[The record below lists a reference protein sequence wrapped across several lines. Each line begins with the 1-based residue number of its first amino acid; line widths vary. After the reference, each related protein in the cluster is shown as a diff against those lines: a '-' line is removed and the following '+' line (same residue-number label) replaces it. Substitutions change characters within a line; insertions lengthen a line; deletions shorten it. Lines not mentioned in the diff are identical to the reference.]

1 MSQREARLIL
11 DALASSGVV
20 PRRLCA
26 DSRAVEPG
34 DVFLAYPGARSDG
47 RRYIAEAVRRGAA
60 AVLWER
66 VGYHWDGAVVVPHL
80 GWEGLAHVA
89 GDLASLV
96 YGEPSRQLRL
106 VGITGTNGKT
116 SSSQWLARCFT
127 ALHERC
133 GVVGTLG
140 IGYPDAL
147 EEGLNT
153 TPDAL
158 VLHAALANFVA
169 DGACAAA
176 MEVSSIG
183 LDQDRVAGAHF
194 DTAVFTNLT
203 RDHLDYHGSME
214 AYAAAK
220 AKLFRWPALRAAVI
234 NLDDEFGLELAA
246 DCGGRL
252 PLTIGYTAG
261 DCPEHLPAGV
271 RPLVAADIHGTATGQ
286 RFTLMWSGMREEVEV
301 GIVGRFN
308 VSNLLAVAGSLLAA
322 GHALDDVA
330 GVLQA
335 LHAPPGRMQAIGGVM
350 QPLVVVDYAH
360 TPDALE
366 QALKALRPA
375 AQARGGQ
382 LVCVFGCGGDRDP
395 GKRPMMGAVATRLAD
410 RVVLTSDNP
419 RSEDPLAILDQIRAG
434 AGATAVIVADRDRAI
449 AEAIV
454 QAAPDDVI
462 LLAGKG
468 HEPYQEVAGER
479 HPFSDLE
486 HAQLALKHW
495 KDPQG
500 ASA

>member
-1 MSQREARLIL
+1 MIL
-11 DALASSGVV
+11 DALSASGIA
-20 PRRLCA
+20 PTRLCA

-47 RRYIAEAVRRGAA
+47 RRYIADAVKRGAA

-66 VGYHWDGAVVVPHL
+66 EGHHWDAALLVPHL
-80 GWEGLAHVA
+80 AWDGLARLA
-89 GDLASLV
+89 GDLAHLV
-96 YGEPSRQLRL
+96 YGRPSEQLRL
-106 VGITGTNGKT
+106 IGVTGTNGKT
-116 SSSQWLARCFT
+116 SITQWLARCFT

-153 TPDAL
+153 TPDGI
-158 VLHAALANFVA
+158 VLHAALARFVA
-169 DGACAAA
+169 DGARAAA

-183 LDQDRVAGAHF
+183 LDQHRVSGAHF

-203 RDHLDYHGSME
+203 RDHLDYHGSMD
-214 AYAAAK
+214 AYGAAK
-220 AKLFRWPALRAAVI
+220 ARLFEWPGLRAAVI

-246 DCGGRL
+246 NCGARL
-252 PLTIGYTAG
+252 AQTIGYTAG

-271 RPLVAADIHGTATGQ
+271 KPLVASELHGTATGQ
-286 RFTLMWSGMREEVEV
+286 RFTLLWSGQRIDVEV
-301 GIVGRFN
+301 PIVGRFN
-308 VSNLLAVAGSLLAA
+308 VSNLLAVIGTLLAA
-322 GHALDDVA
+322 GHDFEEVA
-330 GVLQA
+330 GVVQA

-350 QPLVVVDYAH
+350 QPLVVIDYAH

-366 QALKALRPA
+366 QALKALRPT

-382 LVCVFGCGGDRDP
+382 LVCIFGCGGDRDP

-419 RSEDPLAILDQIRAG
+419 RSEDPEAILAQIARGAG
-434 AGATAVIVADRDRAI
+434 AGVIIVGDR
-449 AEAIV
+449 AEAIRQTV
-454 QAAPDDVI
+454 MQAASDDVI

-468 HEPYQEVAGER
+468 HEPYQEIAGER
-479 HPFSDLE
+479 YPFSDIE
-486 HAQLALKHW
+486 QGRLALKQW
-495 KDPQG
+495 RGPQG
-500 ASA
+500 VPA